1 MTTDDT
7 LRRQTRAALAAVAQ
21 RLARSVAHRLSVGAV
36 RGADAPAAA
45 DVAATTEATRDPELA
60 KALAFIDEF
69 VRSAAAGVEASAK
82 VALDALPDTHPLARI
97 AHLHAPTGHASASPP
112 PASLS
117 PQPSPHELLPDLLL
131 LACLPEA
138 HEGLATLCRLLH
150 PDGQPWPTVALAL
163 HWLESE
169 AEAATQPCHTGD
181 AAHEP
186 SQARSRT
193 APSAFAVRDAVEAA
207 LIHGPHARLGLL
219 RCVGDG
225 PWHGR
230 TLRPGPA
237 LWSALMGQAPQA
249 DDGRLMTG
257 YAQVPGLASWL
268 GQAEVQQAALAL
280 RRGLPCH
287 VLVVGGDAAMRHT
300 RVRALLGAAQAT
312 AILAPHDA
320 MAAQAHDRHDP
331 GDRPRRL
338 HEAHATAWLHR
349 AALWLEDRQDDAAL
363 AASDSTGGHA
373 MPAAAQGLSGGLV
386 GSLPVITSALN
397 ERRCPVLDLP
407 QIRLPVQ
414 ALAPVAR
421 RALWQSLLPQLGD
434 QVPLLAARYPIE
446 PDDAR
451 DVVRD
456 LSLRQ
461 ALHGDALGIDEV
473 GACVRARTAWH
484 ARPGVTRLLPRA
496 GWPALLLPRV
506 SIEPLQAAV
515 RRVLQQITVL
525 DDWGFA
531 QGRDDRRGVR
541 MLFYGPPGTGK
552 TLAAEVMAHALGVDL
567 LVVDLSS
574 LVSKYIGET
583 EKNLAA
589 VFEVAERSRALLLFD
604 EADALFGK
612 RTDAQD
618 AHDRY
623 ANLET
628 AYLLQRLERYE
639 GVAVLTTNLRGQLDK
654 AFSRRFEFIVEF
666 PEPDASVREALWR
679 LHLPAQA
686 PLAPDVDLAELAH
699 WYAISGAQIKN
710 ASLGAAFLAAAAGQR
725 IYQRHF
731 LWAVE
736 QEFDK
741 AGRAHPGFPPQH
753 AGLSGATPI
762 PQETS

>member
-1 MTTDDT
+1 MTEPL
-7 LRRQTRAALAAVAQ
+7 LRLHTRAALAQVARRVATGMARRLGNEQ
-21 RLARSVAHRLSVGAV
+21 LGLAADSADGELAR
-36 RGADAPAAA
+36 
-45 DVAATTEATRDPELA
+45 
-60 KALAFIDEF
+60 ALAFVDQF
-69 VRSAAAGVEASAK
+69 EASTPVPAE
-82 VALDALPDTHPLARI
+82 PMPQHHPLARI
-97 AHLHAPTGHASASPP
+97 AQLAGPP
-112 PASLS
+112 LDTT
-117 PQPSPHELLPDLLL
+117 LLDLLL

-138 HEGLATLCRLLH
+138 HEGLATLCRLVH
-150 PDGQPWPTVALAL
+150 PQAQPWPTVALAL

-169 AEAATQPCHTGD
+169 AEPGAA
-181 AAHEP
+181 
-186 SQARSRT
+186 
-193 APSAFAVRDAVEAA
+193 AFAVRDAVEA
-207 LIHGPHARLGLL
+207 LLCHGPHARLGLL
-219 RCVGDG
+219 RCSGEG

-230 TLRPGPA
+230 TLQPGA
-237 LWSALMGQAPQA
+237 AVWSALMGQAPRSE
-249 DDGRLMTG
+249 DGQLVAG
-257 YAQVPGLASWL
+257 YAQVPGLSLWL
-268 GQAEVQQAALAL
+268 DQPEVRQAALAL

-287 VLVVGGDAAMRHT
+287 VLVVGGDAAMRRT
-300 RVRALLGAAQAT
+300 RVKALLGAAQAT
-312 AILAPHDA
+312 AVLAPA
-320 MAAQAHDRHDP
+320 DRHERNQ
-331 GDRPRRL
+331 GGSRL
-338 HEAHATAWLHR
+338 DEPHATAWLHR
-349 AALWLEDRQDDAAL
+349 ACLWLEDRHDDASAL
-363 AASDSTGGHA
+363 TGDAASSSQVQHGTHFA
-373 MPAAAQGLSGGLV
+373 PGGLI
-386 GSLPVITSALN
+386 GSLPVLSSALS
-397 ERRCPVLDLP
+397 ERGCPVLELP
-407 QIRLPVQ
+407 QIRLSVQ
-414 ALAPVAR
+414 PLAPVAR
-421 RALWQSLLPQLGD
+421 RALWHALLPQLGD

-451 DVVRD
+451 EVVRD

-461 ALHGDALGIDEV
+461 ALHDDPLHVDEV

-484 ARPGVTRLLPRA
+484 TRPGISRVVPRA
-496 GWPALLLPRV
+496 GWPTLLLPRT
-506 SIEPLQAAV
+506 SLQPLQAAV

-567 LVVDLSS
+567 LVVDLAS

-589 VFEVAERSRALLLFD
+589 IFEVAERSRALLLFD

-666 PEPDASVREALWR
+666 PEPDAGVREALWR

-686 PLAPDVDLAELAH
+686 PLASDVDLHELAH

-710 ASLGAAFLAAAAGQR
+710 AALGAAFLAAAGGQH
-725 IYQRHF
+725 IHQRHF
-731 LWAVE
+731 LWAIE

-753 AGLSGATPI
+753 AGLADRAALT